1 MGGDP
6 SAPVAPPSVGESCPS
21 LQVLCVL
28 LAPEPVAGPRYRVL
42 QYLPV
47 LERHGLAC
55 DTMAV
60 LSPATAVRS
69 VAGAGASPFVRV
81 WHWARV
87 LVETQW
93 GCLRMVLRASR
104 YDRVLMYRVA
114 LPGWA
119 AWLLS
124 SRRRDLVYDFDD
136 ALDAAEGSG
145 VIEGIRRRLLARSL
159 TRAVRLCAAVS
170 TSNARNAAVIAG
182 LGGNAVVV
190 PTSVDDSRF
199 PQRHA
204 RSGPVVLGWIG
215 TPSTASYLPVLDDIL
230 AEVLAQRPGTI
241 VRLVGSGRNP
251 FSRIVPE
258 VMPWREHEEID
269 QLMRFDIGLMPMPD
283 TPWTRGKAALK
294 ALQYGAAGIPTVASW
309 TATNEEILAA
319 GSGAL
324 LCRTA
329 THWTQALLQ
338 LIDDA
343 QQRQAMG
350 QAARAHVALH
360 YSVRANGPKLAAVL
374 RSPTVRQR

>member
-1 MGGDP
+1 
-6 SAPVAPPSVGESCPS
+6 
-21 LQVLCVL
+21 
-28 LAPEPVAGPRYRVL
+28 
-42 QYLPV
+42 
-47 LERHGLAC
+47 
-55 DTMAV
+55 
-60 LSPATAVRS
+60 
-69 VAGAGASPFVRV
+69 
-81 WHWARV
+81 
-87 LVETQW
+87 
-93 GCLRMVLRASR
+93 
-104 YDRVLMYRVA
+104 VA

-145 VIEGIRRRLLARSL
+145 VIEGIRRRPLARSL